1 MSALTHPASQT
12 RTASHASC
20 AGEADSQPL
29 PAGALDVPWLL
40 RLPYPVRTVLR
51 RWRGLVGMVI
61 GVGIALG
68 IGMLFLG
75 VSKSKVDLYSANF
88 VQVAADLYIVQRG
101 GTLVP
106 ILPSDTTG
114 AIAKATGMIA
124 QVRAIKGVRAA
135 VGVALAGLTQEAERS
150 AASASRADEPT
161 ALVTVM
167 GVDGDPSAI
176 DGLLLLKQGRWI
188 RRADEVMVGTTLA
201 REKHLRVGD
210 PLRLSGRT
218 FTVVGIGRLRGSSF
232 GTEGYAYLD
241 YQALRERSGA
251 PDAMSMIVVALDAG
265 GRRSTSASA
274 SSPRDGAPHP
284 AGQGA
289 LVSEVRERITAIAPV
304 AAFDPA
310 QLVALANSAMKAS
323 YVFSWLMIGL
333 TLAIAAL
340 FVSTMLGRSVA
351 ERRVE
356 FATLRAIGMSSRT
369 VLATVAGEAALIICV
384 AWLFGLVMAWG
395 LGAWT
400 NVVIEQAYGL
410 ENMYVADPPLFVAL
424 FVVSTLVGIAAGLVP
439 ARIAT
444 SVDPVEVLRDA

>member
-1 MSALTHPASQT
+1 MEGGACCRPPEKDAPAMATSTLPGVTLQDG
-12 RTASHASC
+12 A
-20 AGEADSQPL
+20 EPL
-29 PAGALDVPWLL
+29 SKLGVPWLL

-88 VQVAADLYIVQRG
+88 VQVAADLYIVQQG

-114 AIAKATGMIA
+114 SIGKASGVIA
-124 QVRAIKGVRAA
+124 QVRSIKGVRAA
-135 VGVALAGLTQEAERS
+135 VGVSLAGLAQEVDGAKRS
-150 AASASRADEPT
+150 DEPT

-167 GVDGDPSAI
+167 GVDGDPSEI
-176 DGLLLLKQGRWI
+176 QGLLVLKQGRWI
-188 RRADEVMVGTTLA
+188 RRPDEVMVGTTLA
-201 REKHLRVGD
+201 REKHLAVGD

-218 FTVVGIGRLRGSSF
+218 FTIVGVGRLRGSSF

-241 YQALRERSGA
+241 YHALRERSGS
-251 PDAMSMIVVALDAG
+251 PDAMSMIVVDVDAVG
-265 GRRSTSASA
+265 ATTSAS
-274 SSPRDGAPHP
+274 GAPP
-284 AGQGA
+284 LQAGGSDAQRA
-289 LVSEVRERITAIAPV
+289 RISDVRDRISAIAPV
-304 AAFDPA
+304 ATFDPG
-310 QLVALANSAMKAS
+310 QLVALAETAMKAT

-340 FVSTMLGRSVA
+340 FVSNMLGRSVA

-369 VLATVAGEAALIICV
+369 VLATVAGEAAVIICL
-384 AWLFGLVMAWG
+384 AWLLGLFMAWG

-410 ENMYVADPPLFVAL
+410 ENMYVADPPLFAAL
-424 FVVSTLVGIAAGLVP
+424 FVVSVLVGVAAGLLP
-439 ARIAT
+439 ARQAT

>member
-12 RTASHASC
+12 RSA
-20 AGEADSQPL
+20 PL
-29 PAGALDVPWLL
+29 PGDALDVPWLL

-135 VGVALAGLTQEAERS
+135 IGVALAGLTQEAERS
-150 AASASRADEPT
+150 AASASGASRADEPT

-167 GVDGDPSAI
+167 GVDGDPTAI
-176 DGLLLLKQGRWI
+176 DGLLVLKQGRWI

-232 GTEGYAYLD
+232 GTEGYAYLE

-251 PDAMSMIVVALDAG
+251 PDAMSMIVVALAG
-265 GRRSTSASA
+265 SPLSRGGASA
-274 SSPRDGAPHP
+274 SHGRGE
-284 AGQGA
+284 GA
-289 LVSEVRERITAIAPV
+289 LSEGAGSGGVSGEAVRERITAIAPV